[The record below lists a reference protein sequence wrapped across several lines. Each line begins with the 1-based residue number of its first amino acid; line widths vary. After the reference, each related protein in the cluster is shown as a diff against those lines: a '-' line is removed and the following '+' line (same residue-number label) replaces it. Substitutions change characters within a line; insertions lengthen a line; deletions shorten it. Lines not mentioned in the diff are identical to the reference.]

1 LHQIK
6 EGNYWVEGRKIT
18 IFLELELSCLG
29 KLILPYQNL
38 NYLVKRITCNFISHL
53 PANDNRNMCVGM
65 EIRKT
70 VSLKG
75 KTMGKYHLG
84 FRNMFSC
91 QNYQERTLEQAIVVL
106 ISGCRWCLLTT

>member
-1 LHQIK
+1 LRQTKDK
-6 EGNYWVEGRKIT
+6 EADYWVEGGKKI
-18 IFLELELSCLG
+18 FFDLVLSCLG

-75 KTMGKYHLG
+75 KTMGKYHLA

-91 QNYQERTLEQAIVVL
+91 QNYHRENIRTGYCGVNQLM
-106 ISGCRWCLLTT
+106 